1 MYNFVEQ
8 ISETYIL
15 PALLGFLILMWIID
29 FFYKPYGKK
38 PRKASKLEKKI
49 VSSKAYKTSLKGF
62 QTVLFIIFGAM
73 AIAILI
79 GLIGPGGGGWLQ
91 P

>member
-15 PALLGFLILMWIID
+15 PALLGILVLIWIID
-29 FFYKPYGKK
+29 LVYKPYGKK
-38 PRKASKLEKKI
+38 PRKASKFEKKV
-49 VSSKAYKTSLKGF
+49 VSSKAYKISLKGF
-62 QTVLFIIFGAM
+62 QTVLFIIFGA
-73 AIAILI
+73 IAVAVLI

>member
-1 MYNFVEQ
+1 MYDFIER

-15 PALLGFLILMWIID
+15 PALLGILVLMWVID
-29 FFYKPYGKK
+29 LVYKPYGKK
-38 PRKASKLEKKI
+38 PRKASKFEKKV
-49 VSSKAYKTSLKGF
+49 VSSKAYKSSLKGF
-62 QTVLFIIFGAM
+62 QTVIFIIFGALT
-73 AIAILI
+73 IAILI

>member
-1 MYNFVEQ
+1 MYDFVER

-15 PALLGFLILMWIID
+15 PIILGFIVLMWAVD

-49 VSSKAYKTSLKGF
+49 VKSAPFKFF
-62 QTVLFIIFGAM
+62 QTILFIIFG
-73 AIAILI
+73 LI
-79 GLIGPGGGGWLQ
+79 SIMVLYGLFGPGGGGWLQ

>member
-1 MYNFVEQ
+1 MYDFVER

-15 PALLGFLILMWIID
+15 PVILGIIILMWVID
-29 FFYKPYGKK
+29 LIYKPYGKK
-38 PRKASKLEKKI
+38 PRKESKLEKKI
-49 VSSKAYKTSLKGF
+49 VKSKVYKTFLKGF
-62 QTVLFIIFGAM
+62 QTVIFVIFGAF

-79 GLIGPGGGGWLQ
+79 GLIDPGGVGWLQ

>member
-1 MYNFVEQ
+1 MYDFVER

-15 PALLGFLILMWIID
+15 PALLGIIVLMWVVNLI
-29 FFYKPYGKK
+29 YKPYGKK

-49 VSSKAYKTSLKGF
+49 VKSGPFKFG
-62 QTVLFIIFGAM
+62 QNVLFIIMFIFGL
-73 AIAILI
+73 AIVI
-79 GLIGPGGGGWLQ
+79 GLIGPGGGGWFQ

>member
-1 MYNFVEQ
+1 MYEFVER

-15 PALLGFLILMWIID
+15 PVILGIIILMWVID
-29 FFYKPYGKK
+29 LIYKPYGKK
-38 PRKASKLEKKI
+38 LRKASKLEKKI
-49 VSSKAYKTSLKGF
+49 VKSKVYKTSLKGF
-62 QTVLFIIFGAM
+62 QTVIFVIFGAF

>member
-1 MYNFVEQ
+1 MYDFVER

-15 PALLGFLILMWIID
+15 PVILGFIVLMWVVD

-49 VSSKAYKTSLKGF
+49 KDKG
-62 QTVLFIIFGAM
+62 TKKIWM
-73 AIAILI
+73 I
-79 GLIGPGGGGWLQ
+79 GH
-91 P
+91 

>member
-1 MYNFVEQ
+1 MYDFIER

-62 QTVLFIIFGAM
+62 QTVFIIIFGAM

>member
-15 PALLGFLILMWIID
+15 PALLGILVLIWIID
-29 FFYKPYGKK
+29 LVYKPYGKK
-38 PRKASKLEKKI
+38 PRKTSKLEKKI
-49 VSSKAYKTSLKGF
+49 VNSGPFKFG
-62 QTVLFIIFGAM
+62 QNILFIIMFIFGL
-73 AIAILI
+73 AIVI

>member
-1 MYNFVEQ
+1 MYDFVER

-15 PALLGFLILMWIID
+15 PALLGIIVLMWVVNLI
-29 FFYKPYGKK
+29 YKPYGKK

-49 VSSKAYKTSLKGF
+49 VKSKTYKTSLKGF
-62 QTVLFIIFGAM
+62 QTVIFVVFGAL
-73 AIAILI
+73 AIVILI

>member
-15 PALLGFLILMWIID
+15 PALLGILVLIWIID
-29 FFYKPYGKK
+29 LVYKPYGKK

-49 VSSKAYKTSLKGF
+49 VNSGPFKFG
-62 QTVLFIIFGAM
+62 QNILFIIMFIFGL
-73 AIAILI
+73 AIVI

>member
-1 MYNFVEQ
+1 MYDFIER

-62 QTVLFIIFGAM
+62 QTVLFIIFGA
-73 AIAILI
+73 IAVAVLI

>member
-15 PALLGFLILMWIID
+15 PALLGILVLMWIID
-29 FFYKPYGKK
+29 LVYKPYGKK

-49 VSSKAYKTSLKGF
+49 VNSGPFKFG
-62 QTVLFIIFGAM
+62 QNILFIIMFIFGL
-73 AIAILI
+73 AIVI